1 VVTKTVIFAAV
12 ALLLS
17 ALDGLAADQARSCI
31 AKATEAL
38 PKINGL
44 QVKKS
49 SIRPM
54 APEHLA
60 NWKGHSKPIIVDIE
74 VNALGVNERYSYL
87 CAFSPAGAA
96 FVQRTTN

>member
-1 VVTKTVIFAAV
+1 MKSVSYAV
-12 ALLLS
+12 S
-17 ALDGLAADQARSCI
+17 ALVLSVLSCAAADQAKTCI

-54 APEHLA
+54 PPEHLA
-60 NWKGHSKPIIVDIE
+60 NWKGQSKPIIVDIE
-74 VNALGVNERYSYL
+74 ANALGVDERYSYL
-87 CAFSPAGAA
+87 CARSSKGAA
-96 FVQRTTN
+96 FVQRTANY